1 MGITRIGP
9 VGASLCMKAYSGNV
23 HRLIRYLS
31 LKEIA
36 LEAEQEVPSKILKTN

>member
-9 VGASLCMKAYSGNV
+9 AVGSLRMSTYTCNV
-23 HRLIRYLS
+23 HRLMQYPS

-36 LEAEQEVPSKILKTN
+36 LEAEQEVPSKIKN